1 MAARCD
7 SGVLR
12 EVTEALCNGWK
23 SLEIQNLRHRC
34 LTLLQD
40 EITASTHRS
49 NPDLEV
55 CQFSMLQLPESQKWR
70 LENRKPV
77 KYV

>member
-1 MAARCD
+1 MVGNHLRSRIFD
-7 SGVLR
+7 INVL
-12 EVTEALCNGWK
+12 L
-23 SLEIQNLRHRC
+23 
-34 LTLLQD
+34 LLQD

-77 KYV
+77 KNV